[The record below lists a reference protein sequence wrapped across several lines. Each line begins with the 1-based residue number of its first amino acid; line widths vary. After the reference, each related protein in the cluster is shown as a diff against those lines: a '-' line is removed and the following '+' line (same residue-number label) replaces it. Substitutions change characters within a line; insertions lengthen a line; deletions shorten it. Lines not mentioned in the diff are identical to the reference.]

1 MARDPV
7 TIRNDIHLAGRF
19 VAEQLEVIQRR
30 GWLPFLLLGGAAVI
44 GLALSRRPAGTVARA
59 GVRGIERA
67 LQVAAALAA
76 IERFRE
82 RLPQRQK
89 RAA

>member
-1 MARDPV
+1 MR
-7 TIRNDIHLAGRF
+7 
-19 VAEQLEVIQRR
+19 RR
-30 GWLPFLLLGGAAVI
+30 GWLPFLLLGGAAVA
-44 GLALSRRPAGTVARA
+44 GLALSRRPADAVARD
-59 GVRGIERA
+59 GVRVVERG

-82 RLPQRQK
+82 RRPAPRE

>member
-1 MARDPV
+1 MR
-7 TIRNDIHLAGRF
+7 
-19 VAEQLEVIQRR
+19 RR
-30 GWLPFLLLGGAAVI
+30 GWLPLLLLGGAGAV
-44 GLALSRRPAGTVARA
+44 GLALSRRPAGAVARN
-59 GVRGIERA
+59 GVRVVERG

-82 RLPQRQK
+82 RLPERHR

>member
-1 MARDPV
+1 M
-7 TIRNDIHLAGRF
+7 
-19 VAEQLEVIQRR
+19 QRR
-30 GWLPFLLLGGAAVI
+30 GWLPFMLLGGAAAV
-44 GLALSRRPAGTVARA
+44 GLALSRRPAGTVARS
-59 GVRGIERA
+59 GVRVVERG

-82 RLPQRQK
+82 RRPGRHD